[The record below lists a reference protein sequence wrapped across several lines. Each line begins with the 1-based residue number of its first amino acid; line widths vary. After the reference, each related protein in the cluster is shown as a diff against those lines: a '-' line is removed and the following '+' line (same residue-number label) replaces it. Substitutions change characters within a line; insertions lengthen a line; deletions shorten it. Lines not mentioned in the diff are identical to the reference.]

1 MSYGVH
7 LEGGLSS
14 CYVLKRLVL
23 GLVAT
28 IGFDD
33 RVFVGGLRIE
43 MSIDIAFKNFGKL
56 VLRAQLRHGVHFEG
70 GKSSCYGLEH
80 SVIGLDDAMGKR
92 LVTGNVCCH
101 RETSTLFSQLNVVCK
116 VCSTA
121 TVTSVTGG
129 AARRARRRGARLA
142 ARLTKRSQNSTKSL
156 VVSAK

>member
-7 LEGGLSS
+7 LEGGLSY
-14 CYVLKRLVL
+14 CYVLKRLVS

-43 MSIDIAFKNFGKL
+43 MSLVIAFKNFGKL

-80 SVIGLDDAMGKR
+80 PVIGLDDAMSKR

-101 RETSTLFSQLNVVCK
+101 RETSTIFSQLNALG
-116 VCSTA
+116 SLGTLSRSPPRLPFSPPTPSLQFAA
-121 TVTSVTGG
+121 TYF
-129 AARRARRRGARLA
+129 
-142 ARLTKRSQNSTKSL
+142 
-156 VVSAK
+156 AKF